1 MAKRRFR
8 PEDGLRL
15 ITATD
20 PDLSPDGR
28 RVAFVATRT
37 DVERDRPD
45 ASIWVDASRRL
56 RTRAP
61 VHRGTGGQEPA
72 VVAGRPLARVHFDHR

>member
-28 RVAFVATRT
+28 RVHIVRT
-37 DVERDRPD
+37 PSEAVDFAERILHWNQRHD
-45 ASIWVDASRRL
+45 ARRKK
-56 RTRAP
+56 RA
-61 VHRGTGGQEPA
+61 RA
-72 VVAGRPLARVHFDHR
+72 